1 MPETTLRPATSLAS
15 MIKPELN
22 AATATSEGSSE
33 QATPIA
39 SIAKTDDDDETL
51 DAAPAADESA
61 EDASTDEVEV
71 DDEDSD
77 TALIFVQ
84 KPQCLGCG
92 HLVAFADKKYKS
104 CHFTAGNE
112 DCPAQ
117 AVKIAVQLDTRKI
130 VRNFL
135 NAEEEGDT
143 VKLSRLYAALA
154 SKPEWGKRQIMEDLA
169 AARAAKRK

>member
-15 MIKPELN
+15 MIKPEPEASPAP
-22 AATATSEGSSE
+22 AAAS

-39 SIAKTDDDDETL
+39 SIAKTDDDEDVFEPTL
-51 DAAPAADESA
+51 SEGEPAGTG
-61 EDASTDEVEV
+61 DASSEDPDV

-84 KPQCLGCG
+84 KPQCLSCG
-92 HLVAFADKKYKS
+92 HLVAFADKKYKL

-117 AVKIAVQLDTRKI
+117 AVKIAVQLDTRRI

-154 SKPEWGKRQIMEDLA
+154 SKPEWGRRQIMEDLD